1 MADKTLF
8 LGNGLNRTIENSLS
22 WSDMMLRLG
31 GCEPEGANIPFP
43 IEFEQIA
50 IKRGFMIGKK
60 GKDPNK
66 ELREEIKGMISDFE
80 LPADAVH
87 YRFAALN
94 ATHVVT
100 TNFDRLFENCYANLG
115 KCIRNPGSSR
125 NILEAIYCSRGV
137 DFYHAHGIDEYS
149 NTLCLGH
156 EHYISL
162 VGKIRSALYPKGEEE
177 QSIIENLIKRQ
188 TPSLSIW
195 PEYLFTNNVA
205 IVGFGMDYSE
215 IDIWWLL
222 ALRASVFSPHN
233 KMDEYENF
241 ITLYKAYD
249 SEEKSNSPYE
259 KSHSNALEHLGVNVV
274 PVVESSYE
282 KAYCEIAKRIEKEW
296 KQLSFLS

>member
-8 LGNGLNRTIENSLS
+8 LGNGLNRTIDKSLS
-22 WSDMMLRLG
+22 WSEMMLKLG
-31 GCEPEGANIPFP
+31 AYEPEGANIPFP

-50 IKRGFMIGKK
+50 AKRGFMIGKK

-66 ELREEIKGMISDFE
+66 ELREEIKDTISDFE

-87 YRFAALN
+87 YRFASLN

-100 TNFDRLFENCYANLG
+100 TNFDRLFENCYANLD

-125 NILEAIYCSRGV
+125 NILEAIYCLRDV

-162 VGKIRSALYPKGEEE
+162 VGKIQSALYPKGEEE
-177 QSIIENLIKRQ
+177 QSIIENLIKGQ

-195 PEYLFTNNVA
+195 PEYLFTNDVA

-233 KMDEYENF
+233 KMDEYENS

-249 SEEKSNSPYE
+249 SEEKSKSPYE
-259 KSHSNALEHLGVNVV
+259 VSHSNALEHFGVNVV
-274 PVVESSYE
+274 SVVKSSY
-282 KAYCEIAKRIEKEW
+282 KDAYYEIAEMVEKEW
-296 KQLSFLS
+296 K